1 MLKDE
6 FCTPEGTR
14 CVILRGTGLG
24 RFLAFRCDEK
34 VATGPPLKHCLVPF
48 QGDAV
53 FGGQSADILAGVGC
67 AGQGCVHVD
76 IALGN
81 DFLERHVLE
90 IALLDYL
97 LLFGRQA
104 GDEILQ
110 VLECA
115 LVGKRLVCIR
125 VVERG
130 RIVHLHVDIIVR
142 NELRARVL
150 AKVVRHQ
157 VMRNA
162 GNPRVEAVV
171 GRVFPLTNLENSLH
185 ERILKEVVR
194 KVSILLSHK

>member
-1 MLKDE
+1 M
-6 FCTPEGTR
+6 
-14 CVILRGTGLG
+14 
-24 RFLAFRCDEK
+24 
-34 VATGPPLKHCLVPF
+34 
-48 QGDAV
+48 
-53 FGGQSADILAGVGC
+53 
-67 AGQGCVHVD
+67 
-76 IALGN
+76 
-81 DFLERHVLE
+81 
-90 IALLDYL
+90 
-97 LLFGRQA
+97 
-104 GDEILQ
+104 Q

-115 LVGKRLVCIR
+115 LVGKRLVNIR

-171 GRVFPLTNLENSLH
+171 GRVFPLANLEYSLH

-194 KVSILLSHK
+194 KVSILLSHKENIGVESVLVARNKYIESLVLAFHIKRHQTIIIVLIEKIHYV